1 VLFVTVDPVEKNL
14 DLAASLG
21 IGYHILSDPD
31 LEVIDAYGVRHVE
44 GGLTDDIARPATFII
59 DREGTVV
66 WRDLT
71 ENWRIRVRPD
81 AILNELA
88 KLP

>member
-1 VLFVTVDPVEKNL
+1 MTVDPVERNL
-14 DLAASLG
+14 NLAGMLG
-21 IGYHILSDPD
+21 IGYRMLSDPD
-31 LEVIDAYGVRHVE
+31 LQVIDAYGVRHEE
-44 GGLTDDIARPATFII
+44 GGLAGDIARPATFII

-88 KLP
+88 KIP